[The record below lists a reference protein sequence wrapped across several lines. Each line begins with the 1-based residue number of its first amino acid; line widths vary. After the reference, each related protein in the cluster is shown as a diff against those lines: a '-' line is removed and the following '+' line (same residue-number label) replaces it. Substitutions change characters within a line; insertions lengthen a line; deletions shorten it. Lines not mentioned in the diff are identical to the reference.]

1 MNNEHSQV
9 INAQKYVILSDGR
22 MARLLKPVKVSKY
35 NYYTY
40 RQDDGKV
47 KRVNI
52 DCIDS
57 VRKSLTHTQTN

>member
-57 VRKSLTHTQTN
+57 VRKSLTQTQTN

>member
-1 MNNEHSQV
+1 
-9 INAQKYVILSDGR
+9 
-22 MARLLKPVKVSKY
+22 VKVSKY

-52 DCIDS
+52 DSIDS
-57 VRKSLTHTQTN
+57 VRKPFSTTESK